1 MRKAVKFGFILAGF
15 MSLHTI
21 HAQEQIVAPE
31 AEFTVQQK
39 HLFSAGYSPGVP
51 ILLYGTRTLIN
62 RDTDQFRL
70 RNSGSMGTINLGY
83 EYRLGRSFSMGITG
97 YYSQFSSEG
106 TMIEDST
113 NIESDATYTINRFR
127 VQARF
132 NYLFKV
138 SDPDLDLYL
147 GCAIGTNKRINK
159 LFINDVRSDDSEL
172 PVILTLPFS
181 MRAYF
186 GMRYTVYRN
195 LGLHIEFGLGGP
207 AATFGINY
215 RF

>member
-1 MRKAVKFGFILAGF
+1 MRKVAKFGFILASF

-21 HAQEQIVAPE
+21 HAQESVTATE
-31 AEFTVQQK
+31 TEFIIPQK
-39 HLFSAGYSPGVP
+39 HNITAGYSPGIP
-51 ILLYGTRTLIN
+51 FYQLGSRTLTN
-62 RDTDQFRL
+62 HDTDQFRL
-70 RNSGSMGTINLGY
+70 RNSGSMGTLNLGY

-97 YYSQFSSEG
+97 YYSQFSSKG

-113 NIESDATYTINRFR
+113 NIESDATYIVNRFR

-138 SDPDLDLYL
+138 ADPNLDIYL
-147 GCAIGTNKRINK
+147 GCAIGTNNRVNK

-172 PVILTLPFS
+172 PITLSLPFS

-186 GMRYTVYRN
+186 GMRYSIYRN